1 MTSSALRHSWLA
13 RHFDFRLPAIVD
25 FVGGGGK
32 TSLIL
37 SLMQEYVEVC
47 SVLYTTTTRIHPPA
61 VSRGLAII
69 STDDLSLLKHLVNQ
83 IGGRL
88 QDQKCRL
95 VATRASAGPA
105 LLRGVEPTF
114 AQSIERDTFPLILN
128 EADGARSMSIK
139 VPRDGEPVLME
150 GAEYLVPVIGL
161 DCLNRPLGPDT
172 LFRWELAAERMS
184 LQMGAPLTPELAA
197 GILLHRSGVCKGW
210 KPNSRIIVFINK
222 VDLPSQDALAMS
234 LAHALISNRT
244 YPVEKVVWGSLE
256 RERAHVVEA
265 PVQ

>member
-1 MTSSALRHSWLA
+1 MMLSALQHGWLG
-13 RHFDFRLPAIVD
+13 RHFDFRLPATVN

-37 SLMQEYVEVC
+37 SLLREYAEVC

-61 VSRGLAII
+61 VSDGLAII
-69 STDDLSLLKHLVNQ
+69 STDDASLLKHLVNRV
-83 IGGRL
+83 GERF

-105 LLRGVEPTF
+105 FLRGVDPAF
-114 AQSIERDTFPLILN
+114 AGSIERECFPLILN

-139 VPRDGEPVLME
+139 FPRDGEPVLME

-161 DCLNRPLGPDT
+161 DCLNRPLGPET
-172 LFRWELAAERMS
+172 LFRWELAAERLS
-184 LQMGAPLTPELAA
+184 LQRGEPLTPELAA
-197 GILLHRSGVCKGW
+197 CILLHPAGVCKNW
-210 KPNSRIIVFINK
+210 KPGSHIIVFINK
-222 VDLPSQDALAMS
+222 VDLPSQDVAARA
-234 LAHALISNRT
+234 LAHALLHNHE
-244 YPVEKVVWGSLE
+244 YPVEKVVWGSLDG
-256 RERAHVVEA
+256 RRANALQA